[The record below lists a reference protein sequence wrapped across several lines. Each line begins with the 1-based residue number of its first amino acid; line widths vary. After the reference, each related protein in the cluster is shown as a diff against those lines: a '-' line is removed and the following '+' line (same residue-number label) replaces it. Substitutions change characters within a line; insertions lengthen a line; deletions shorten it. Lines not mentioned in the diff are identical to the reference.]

1 MYKTRCSVICAALIA
16 VASASI
22 RAADDRAADDRA
34 ASDRAA
40 AAKKENELKLI
51 AVLESQTAPKAE
63 KAITCKQLAIFGSAD
78 AVPALK
84 PLVADQ
90 ELASWARI
98 ALEAIPGPA
107 ADEALR
113 DALGSL
119 EGRLAIGTINSIG
132 VRRDARAVD
141 SLAKRLEDKDPEV
154 ASAAAAALG
163 KIGNAPATKVLRQ
176 SLAGASPAVRSAI
189 AEGCILCA
197 ERLMAEDQAAEA
209 VEIYD
214 EVRQADVPKQRI
226 VEATRGA
233 ILARKS
239 DAIPLLVEQLRS
251 KDKKMFQ
258 IGLRT
263 ARELSE
269 GNVAGALLAELTHA
283 TPDRGA
289 LLLATLADCSGRT
302 ASPAVVK
309 AAKSGPK
316 QVRMAAIGVL
326 QRSGDASCAPT
337 LLEIATDEDA
347 ELAQTA
353 ITALAEFP
361 NREVDAT
368 IAAQLPKAKG
378 KMLVVL
384 MEIVGQRQI
393 AATPALIN
401 GLDDPDATVRRA
413 ALTALGETVELK
425 DLDVLI
431 SRVTAAKHA
440 EDASTAVNALRAAC
454 VRMPHSD
461 ACAAKL
467 VGIMSGVPTE
477 TKCTIL
483 DVLGAMGGA
492 KALQAIGA
500 AGKDANP
507 ELQDAAT
514 RVLGGW
520 MSVDAGPVL
529 LDLAKNAPVEK
540 YRIRAIRGYI
550 RLVRQ
555 FNMPAEQRAEMCAK
569 ALETAQRTT
578 EKRLVLQEVIGLD
591 KYASPDMLRLA
602 MEAGKVPALKDDAT
616 RIAMVIAGKIGGNST
631 EARKLL
637 AQMGQDPV
645 KVEIIKAEYG
655 AGTKQKDVTETLRRY
670 VRDLPLIALP
680 SSRYNSSFG
689 GDPVQGVPKHLK
701 IQYRING
708 KSGEASFPED
718 AVIMLPM
725 PGAG

>member
-16 VASASI
+16 VAAASI
-22 RAADDRAADDRA
+22 PAADE
-34 ASDRAA
+34 SA

-51 AVLESQTAPKAE
+51 AVLQSKTAPKAE
-63 KAITCKQLAIFGSAD
+63 QAITCKRLAIYGSAD

-84 PLVADQ
+84 PLLADQ

-98 ALEAIPGPA
+98 ALEAIPGPE

-119 EGRLAIGTINSIG
+119 QGRLAIGTINSIAF
-132 VRRDARAVD
+132 RRDAKAVD
-141 SLAKRLEDKDPEV
+141 TLAGRLKDNDPEV
-154 ASAAAAALG
+154 AAAAAVALG
-163 KIGNAPATKVLRQ
+163 KIATAPASKVLRA

-197 ERLMAEDQAAEA
+197 ERLLAEDKAAEA
-209 VEIYD
+209 IEIYD
-214 EVRQADVPKQRI
+214 EVRKAEVPQQRI

-233 ILARKS
+233 IVARGS
-239 DAIPLLVEQLRS
+239 DGIPLLVEQLRS
-251 KDKKMFQ
+251 KDKRMFR
-258 IGLRT
+258 IGLRA
-263 ARELSE
+263 ARELNE
-269 GNVAGALLAELTHA
+269 GNVAGALLDELTRA
-283 TPDRGA
+283 TPGRGA
-289 LLLATLADCSGRT
+289 LLLAALADCSGST

-309 AAKSGPK
+309 AAQSGPK
-316 QVRMAAIGVL
+316 QVRIAAIGAL
-326 QRSGDASCAPT
+326 QRSGDASCAPM
-337 LLEIATDEDA
+337 LLEIATGEDA

-353 ITALAEFP
+353 RTALAEFP
-361 NREVDAT
+361 NQEVDAT
-368 IAAQLPKAKG
+368 IAAQLPQARGTK
-378 KMLVVL
+378 LVVL
-384 MEIVGQRQI
+384 MEIVGKRQI

-401 GLDDPDATVRRA
+401 ALDDSDATVRHA

-431 SRVTAAKHA
+431 SRVASVKHA
-440 EDASTAVNALRAAC
+440 EDTPTVVKALRTAC
-454 VRMPHSD
+454 VRMPDSD

-467 VGIMSGVPTE
+467 VGVMSGVPTE

-483 DVLGAMGGA
+483 DILGAMGGA
-492 KALQAIGA
+492 KALEAIGA

-514 RVLGGW
+514 QVLGGW
-520 MSVDAGPVL
+520 MNVDAGPVL
-529 LDLAKNAPVEK
+529 LDVAENAPAEK

-555 FNMPAEQRAEMCAK
+555 FNMPPEQRVQMCTK
-569 ALETAQRTT
+569 ALEAAQRTT
-578 EKRLVLQEVIGLD
+578 EKKLVLQEVIGLD
-591 KYASPDMLRLA
+591 RYASLGMLRLA
-602 MEAGKVPALKDDAT
+602 VEAGKDPPLKDDAS
-616 RIAMVIAGKIGGNST
+616 RIAMVIAQTIGGNST

-655 AGTKQKDVTETLRRY
+655 AGAKQKDVTETLRRC
-670 VRDLPLIALP
+670 VGDLPLIVLP
-680 SSRYNSSFG
+680 SPAYNASFG
-689 GDPVQGVPKHLK
+689 GDPVPGIVKQLK

-708 KSGEASFPED
+708 KSGEASFPEN

>member
-1 MYKTRCSVICAALIA
+1 MYKTRYFVICAVLIA
-16 VASASI
+16 VAFSSA
-22 RAADDRAADDRA
+22 RAADDD
-34 ASDRAA
+34 A

-51 AVLESQTAPKAE
+51 AVLESETAPRAE
-63 KAITCKQLAIFGSAD
+63 KAITCKLLAIYGSAD

-84 PLVADQ
+84 PLVADM

-98 ALEAIPGPA
+98 ALEAIPGPE

-113 DALGSL
+113 DALQSL
-119 EGRLAIGTINSIG
+119 EGRLAIGTINSIAF
-132 VRRDARAVD
+132 RRDLKAVD
-141 SLAKRLEDKDPEV
+141 SLTGRLKDADPEV
-154 ASAAAAALG
+154 AAAAAVALG
-163 KIGNAPATKVLRQ
+163 KIGTVKATKVLRD
-176 SLAGASPAVRSAI
+176 SLAGAAPVVRSAI

-197 ERLMAEDQAAEA
+197 ERLLEDNKAAEA

-214 EVRQADVPKQRI
+214 EVRRADVPKPRI

-233 ILARKS
+233 ILARGS

-251 KDKKMFQ
+251 EDKKMFQ
-258 IGLRT
+258 IGLRA
-263 ARELSE
+263 ARELTE
-269 GNVAGALLAELTHA
+269 GNVADALLTELSRA

-289 LLLATLADCSGRT
+289 LLLAALADCSGST
-302 ASPAVVK
+302 ASPAVVN

-326 QRSGDASCAPT
+326 QSSGDASCAPT

-353 ITALAEFP
+353 RTALAEFP

-378 KMLVVL
+378 EMLVAL

-393 AATPALIN
+393 AATPALISA
-401 GLDDPDATVRRA
+401 LDDSDATVRQA
-413 ALTALGETVELK
+413 ALTALGETVEFK
-425 DLDVLI
+425 DLGVLI
-431 SRVTAAKHA
+431 SQVTSPKHD
-440 EDASTAVNALRAAC
+440 EDTSIAVNALRAAC
-454 VRMPHSD
+454 VRMPDSD

-467 VGIMSGVPTE
+467 VGVMSGVPTE

-492 KALQAIGA
+492 RALQVIGA
-500 AGKDANP
+500 AGRDANP

-514 RVLGGW
+514 RVLGAW

-529 LDLAKNAPVEK
+529 LDLAKNAPAEQ

-555 FNMPAEQRAEMCAK
+555 FNMPAPQRVEMCAK

-578 EKRLVLQEVIGLD
+578 EKKLVLQEVIGLD
-591 KYASPDMLRLA
+591 KYASPGMLRLA
-602 MEAGKVPALKDDAT
+602 LEAGKIPALKDDAT
-616 RIAMVIAGKIGGNST
+616 RIAMIISQKIGRNST

-637 AQMGQDPV
+637 IQMGQDPV

-655 AGTKQKDVTETLRRY
+655 AAAKQKDVTEILRRHAG
-670 VRDLPLIALP
+670 DFPLIVLP
-680 SSRYNSSFG
+680 STSFNTAFG
-689 GDPVQGVPKHLK
+689 GDPAAGIVKQLRV
-701 IQYRING
+701 QYRMDG
-708 KSGEASFPED
+708 KAGEAVFPED
-718 AVIMLPM
+718 GAIMLPV
-725 PGAG
+725 PK